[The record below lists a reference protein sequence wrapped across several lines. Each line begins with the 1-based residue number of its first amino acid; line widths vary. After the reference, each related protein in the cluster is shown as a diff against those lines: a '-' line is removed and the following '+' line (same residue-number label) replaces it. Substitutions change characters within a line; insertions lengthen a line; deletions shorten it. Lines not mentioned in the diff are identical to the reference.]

1 MSLTCCV
8 DMSIQSPPISFTLL
22 DKSQMFSINP
32 HARCYR
38 CSSLIDKDSTFRASC
53 HNVRKCMK
61 VIYCIW
67 RVLCQ
72 KCYLYIFLNDLKL
85 ILE

>member
-8 DMSIQSPPISFTLL
+8 DMSIQSPPIPFTLL

-32 HARCYR
+32 HTRCYR
-38 CSSLIDKDSTFRASC
+38 CSSFNDKDSTFRASC

-61 VIYCIW
+61 WHESDIYGEFYAKNVIYTF
-67 RVLCQ
+67 
-72 KCYLYIFLNDLKL
+72 FLMT
-85 ILE
+85 

>member
-8 DMSIQSPPISFTLL
+8 DMSIQSPPIPFTLL

-61 VIYCIW
+61 WHESDIYGEFYAKNVIYTF
-67 RVLCQ
+67 
-72 KCYLYIFLNDLKL
+72 FLMT
-85 ILE
+85 